1 MFKRPVF
8 LVVISLLSVAAL
20 LAGGII
26 LGHRPS
32 ESASVEAKPVYAD
45 SEDVSE
51 MLNGLKVEP
60 ENKSKYSKVMDAD
73 SWKVEHYCTTRVR
86 VLKEE
91 SIVQLKYRSGERC
104 KPESGEWISPYDG
117 LVYTR
122 PQSLQID
129 HMIPKDEAWESG
141 AWLWTD
147 SRIGAFKNDLGYGP
161 SLIAVTSKVN
171 RTLKNNREPGRNSK
185 DSKDYYL
192 PSRTEYV
199 CTYVAEWV
207 AVKYRWSLSVDSTE
221 KSNLQELLDS
231 CRGDVKIPFPAK
243 ATLPS
248 ED

>member
-1 MFKRPVF
+1 MLKRPIL
-8 LVVISLLSVAAL
+8 LVSISILSASVLLGGAL
-20 LAGGII
+20 II
-26 LGHRPS
+26 SHRS
-32 ESASVEAKPVYAD
+32 KEIVSVEAKPAYAD

-60 ENKSKYSKVMDAD
+60 ENKSTYSKVMDAD

-91 SIVQLKYRSGERC
+91 SRVQLKYRPGERC

-147 SRIGAFKNDLGYGP
+147 SRIRAFKNDLGYGP
-161 SLIAVTSKVN
+161 SLIAVTTKVN

-192 PSRTEYV
+192 PSRAEYV
-199 CTYVAEWV
+199 CTYIAEWV

-231 CRGDVKIPFPAK
+231 CRGDIKIPAPEK
-243 ATLPS
+243 A
-248 ED
+248 